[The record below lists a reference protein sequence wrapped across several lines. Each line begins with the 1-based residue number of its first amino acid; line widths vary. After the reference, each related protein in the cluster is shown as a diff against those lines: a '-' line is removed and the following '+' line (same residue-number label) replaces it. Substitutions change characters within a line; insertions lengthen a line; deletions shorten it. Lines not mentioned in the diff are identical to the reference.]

1 MIAAICFIAT
11 LFHIY
16 RFDDDGEE
24 DEPVFATSTA
34 DAHDNK
40 GYIPE
45 VDDETTFS
53 PGQKIGHVANG
64 HINVSDDDS
73 FQIKESGTYIWA
85 FQKVVTLRTYIYYIL
100 QQWNTY

>member
-1 MIAAICFIAT
+1 MGGFLVIFSFVLCLIAAICFIAT

-64 HINVSDDDS
+64 HINVSYDDS
-73 FQIKESGTYIWA
+73 FQIKESGTYI
-85 FQKVVTLRTYIYYIL
+85 
-100 QQWNTY
+100 